1 MQLQCTLLPSIVS
14 CFTHKQPLPTCPKGQ
29 IVTVKGNFIFFFVD
43 IIHTVVLILH
53 RHHIYITTNRSVI
66 LPLTTPFTSN
76 TDVVEAMCF
85 LAASEQAGYLY
96 LRVFSCSVMW
106 YFMYLSILVA
116 CRREFRL
123 TRPILSMYS
132 GLPYR
137 STP

>member
-1 MQLQCTLLPSIVS
+1 MYPITLYCQLFYTRTTPPHLSKGTDSNNEGKLL
-14 CFTHKQPLPTCPKGQ
+14 
-29 IVTVKGNFIFFFVD
+29 IFFID
-43 IIHTVVLILH
+43 INHIIHIIVLILH
-53 RHHIYITTNRSVI
+53 RHHVYITTNRSVI